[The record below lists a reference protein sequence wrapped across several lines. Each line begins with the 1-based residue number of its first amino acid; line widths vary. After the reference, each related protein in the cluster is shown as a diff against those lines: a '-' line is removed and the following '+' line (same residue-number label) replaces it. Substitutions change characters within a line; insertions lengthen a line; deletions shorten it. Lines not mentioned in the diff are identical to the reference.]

1 MPNWCYNKI
10 QFADREGFERAA
22 SLLRSDGGG
31 SRLSSIIKMPES
43 VSIAS
48 GDALQAAL
56 QLFYCLH
63 ATDSERAAVDEYRE
77 QRVSSYTYR
86 SFDDERLAS
95 KIRRMWD
102 DTAENL
108 AWLGADVP
116 IWDGA
121 HPMRS
126 LDEIDRLAVDK
137 GVALQFGEDDFT
149 CDGVVEYGRVAVDNI
164 VKHGAVSWY
173 DWACKNWGTKW
184 DAEIEVDDG
193 EAEMTCTT
201 AWCPPIEAFQKLA
214 ADCAAALVLSY
225 DDEQFAVVTG
235 VVSILDD
242 GEVYEEKCDELSMY
256 ELFQVAASVTDPDQE
271 EYRLDPDTFKVVWRG
286 EDADDFDSLPVV
298 DLFDSPADKA
308 LARLRRAL

>member
-1 MPNWCYNKI
+1 MDSRGLPQAVSQTGERIEELQVPQRFHPFDFNNVIQYILKSGGEKCNPRYPKGGSAMPNWCYNKI
-10 QFADREGFERAA
+10 QFADRESFERAA
-22 SLLRSDGGG
+22 SLLRSDGANA
-31 SRLSSIIKMPES
+31 RLSSIIKMPES
-43 VSIAS
+43 VS
-48 GDALQAAL
+48 
-56 QLFYCLH
+56 
-63 ATDSERAAVDEYRE
+63 
-77 QRVSSYTYR
+77 SS
-86 SFDDERLAS
+86 
-95 KIRRMWD
+95 
-102 DTAENL
+102 
-108 AWLGADVP
+108 
-116 IWDGA
+116 
-121 HPMRS
+121 
-126 LDEIDRLAVDK
+126 
-137 GVALQFGEDDFT
+137 
-149 CDGVVEYGRVAVDNI
+149 
-164 VKHGAVSWY
+164 Y

-184 DAEIEVDDG
+184 DAEIEIDDG

-214 ADCAAALVLSY
+214 ADCAAALALSY

-286 EDADDFDSLPVV
+286 EDADDFDGLPVV